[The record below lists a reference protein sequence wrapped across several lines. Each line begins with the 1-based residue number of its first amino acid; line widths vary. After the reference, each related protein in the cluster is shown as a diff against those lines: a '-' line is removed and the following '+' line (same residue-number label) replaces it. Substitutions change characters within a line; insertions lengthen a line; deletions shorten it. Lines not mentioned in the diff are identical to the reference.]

1 MKTIKSES
9 FAFPEEVEIFINKSE
24 LACYVTGF
32 ELVTITFN
40 GGYRIWYRD
49 NY

>member
-9 FAFPEEVEIFINKSE
+9 FASLEEVEIFINKSE
-24 LACYVTGF
+24 LACHVTGF

-40 GGYRIWYRD
+40 SGYRV
-49 NY
+49 